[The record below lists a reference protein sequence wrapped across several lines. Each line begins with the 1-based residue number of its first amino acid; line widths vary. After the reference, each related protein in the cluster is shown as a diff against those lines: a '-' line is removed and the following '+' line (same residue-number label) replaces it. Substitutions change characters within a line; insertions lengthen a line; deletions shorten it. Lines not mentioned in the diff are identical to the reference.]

1 MITFL
6 NTLFPA
12 YSTKNFLYFIRMQ
25 NNEGDHYK
33 DSDIFMHICV
43 IQ

>member
-1 MITFL
+1 M
-6 NTLFPA
+6 
-12 YSTKNFLYFIRMQ
+12 TKKRNKIIIFLYFIRMQ